1 MRGALCF
8 VTHDGYVGRIRVGQL
23 FHFCNGCFGS
33 AGKLACRNLRRHVR
47 VYTDPLRQKRH
58 VPALYVGRLLL
69 GFRTHTGFLVHNGI
83 ADSIEKLILRPCKF
97 RVGVLFNHLLI
108 GIIVIQIRVRGI
120 RGAVFLS
127 KHIRQRAVAPGIAE
141 AGEFFVNVHLV
152 IRLGLGHVQIAR

>member
-108 GIIVIQIRVRGI
+108 GIIVLKIRIRGI

-127 KHIRQRAVAPGIAE
+127 KHICQRAVALCIAE